1 MSFIVT
7 SKMQYFIELM
17 SLQTLWRGLLVLKI
31 KLIWPVTRFH
41 RHSEQYKKKKTNKNY
56 SAALLCQVSMNDFD
70 NLLAKDVERKNLVL
84 SRGSMRA

>member
-17 SLQTLWRGLLVLKI
+17 SLQTLWRGLLVLK
-31 KLIWPVTRFH
+31 L
-41 RHSEQYKKKKTNKNY
+41 SSYEQLPDFTDTVNNTKKKTNKNY